1 MKLRSALNLVLSAVM
16 ISTLV
21 SSVILPVKVQALNSS
36 DFKPGRIIDDAIF
49 YNPNSMFAQDIQ
61 NFLNSKLASCDTNG
75 QKPYSGNPSLTRAEW
90 AAQNG
95 KPAPPYTCL
104 KDYSQNV
111 PAMAPDAYCTG
122 NVTGGVKS
130 AASIIK
136 DVSNACSIN
145 PQVLLVLLQKEQSLI
160 TDDWPW
166 PRQYTAATGFSCPDT
181 APCDP
186 SFAGFFYQVYY
197 GARQLQR
204 YAKQA
209 NSFNYRAGQTS
220 YILYNPN
227 AACGGTNVY
236 IENQAT
242 AALYNYTPY
251 QPNASALNN
260 LYGSGDDCG
269 AYGNRNFW
277 RMFNDWFG
285 TTLSDRP
292 LANANWKFENLEG
305 GTNGLK
311 PNSNT
316 VGITPKSITFGTN
329 LYIFYYDSTLRALRM
344 ATAGNAGWT
353 HETLDGVS
361 TTNGRVSADVGKA
374 TAAVVFNNMLHVYY
388 YNTTNGSMRHAW
400 SANGTSWNFET
411 LDGAST
417 AVSGAEG
424 DVGMSNTAVE
434 YGGEMH
440 VFYYD
445 ATRGNMR
452 QAYYSTTNGW
462 RFQNLDGDYGS
473 LAGINSVTG
482 QNPDATTFGGSL
494 QLFYYDYSNGNLRH
508 AWFVTGQSWKFEN
521 IDGDYG
527 SIGRY
532 NSNLGQDPSVVS
544 HSGSLQLFY
553 YDVGNGNLRHAW
565 VNPGQ
570 SWKFENLDGDYGS
583 IGRNNS
589 NVGSMGKALS
599 FKNSLYVFYRDSDSG
614 IIRYAWA
621 DSAGWH
627 FTPLE
632 GSTYSVSGNRSNTG
646 FWPTVTGYGDSL
658 QLYYFDN
665 DQRSLRHAFGN
676 PYW

>member
-1 MKLRSALNLVLSAVM
+1 MLILVTAVLFGS
-16 ISTLV
+16 IITV
-21 SSVILPVKVQALNSS
+21 SLPPKKAQALSSS
-36 DFKPGRIIDDAIF
+36 DFKPGRIIDDAVF
-49 YNPNSMFAQDIQ
+49 YNSSSMYAQDIQ
-61 NFLNSKLASCDTNG
+61 NFLNSKLNTCDTNG
-75 QKPYSGNPSLTRAEW
+75 QNPYSGNPSLTRAQW
-90 AAQNG
+90 AAQND

-122 NVTGGVKS
+122 DVSGGIKS
-130 AASIIK
+130 AATIIK
-136 DVSNACSIN
+136 DVSNACSVN
-145 PQVLLVLLQKEQSLI
+145 PQVLLVLLQKEQSLV

-166 PRQYTAATGFSCPDT
+166 PVQYAAATGFSCPDT

-186 SFAGFFYQVYY
+186 SYAGFFYQVYY

-227 AACGGTNVY
+227 PACGGTNVY

-251 QPNASALNN
+251 QPNTSALSN
-260 LYGSGDDCG
+260 LYGSGDACG

-305 GTNGLK
+305 GSNSLK
-311 PNSNT
+311 PTNNT
-316 VGITPKSITFGTN
+316 VGITPKTISFGGN
-329 LYIFYYDSTLRALRM
+329 LYVFYYDSTLRALRM
-344 ATAGNAGWT
+344 ASTGSTGWMY
-353 HETLDGVS
+353 ETLDGVS
-361 TTNGRVSADVGKA
+361 TVDGRISGDVGKA
-374 TAAVVFNNMLHVYY
+374 ATAVVFNNMLHVYY
-388 YNTTNGSMRHAW
+388 YDTTNGSMRHTW
-400 SANGTSWNFET
+400 SINGSSWNFET
-411 LDGAST
+411 LDGAPT

-424 DVGMSNTAVE
+424 DVGMSNAAVE

-452 QAYYSTTNGW
+452 QAYYSTNNGW

-494 QLFYYDYSNGNLRH
+494 QLFYYDYSSGNLRH
-508 AWFVTGQSWKFEN
+508 AWLVTGQSWKFEN
-521 IDGDYG
+521 LDGDYG

-532 NSNLGQDPSVVS
+532 NSNVGQDPSVVT

-553 YDVGNGNLRHAW
+553 YDVRDGNLRHAW

-583 IGRNNS
+583 IGR
-589 NVGSMGKALS
+589 
-599 FKNSLYVFYRDSDSG
+599 
-614 IIRYAWA
+614 
-621 DSAGWH
+621 
-627 FTPLE
+627 
-632 GSTYSVSGNRSNTG
+632 
-646 FWPTVTGYGDSL
+646 
-658 QLYYFDN
+658 
-665 DQRSLRHAFGN
+665 
-676 PYW
+676 